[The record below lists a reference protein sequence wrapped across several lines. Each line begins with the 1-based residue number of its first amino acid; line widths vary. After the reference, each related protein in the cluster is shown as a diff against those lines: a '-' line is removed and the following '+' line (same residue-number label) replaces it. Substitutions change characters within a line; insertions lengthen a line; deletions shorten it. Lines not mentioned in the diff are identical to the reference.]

1 MGDDATTLPIRAV
14 IYAAPR
20 ATRAGTDEQLL
31 MSWLDSLN
39 SPHTRRNFE
48 QTARRFLGGLP
59 MGLRS
64 ATVEDVREA
73 LTSIT
78 SGLAPSSA
86 RQYVLRAK
94 SLLGYAHELG
104 FTPFNAGTT
113 IKVRSD
119 AGNRGAALAKR
130 IISEVEVGL
139 LIRGARRKRDRVL
152 LEVTYAG
159 GLRVSEIVGL
169 SWDDVL
175 SRDKGQVQLSITGK
189 GGRVRQVLLP
199 ETVSRSLLSLR
210 GDAGA
215 SDPVFVSRKGGGA
228 LTERAINGMV
238 KRAAKAAGITGSVS
252 PHWLRHAHGSHAIDR
267 GASLPEV
274 QATLGHG
281 NIATT
286 SGYLHARP
294 DSSSGLK
301 LDPGVFLR

>member
-1 MGDDATTLPIRAV
+1 MSFEVRFEEMPESIIRIYLDPSSTTQDGAVSHDATKLPIRTA

-20 ATRAGTDEQLL
+20 ATRAKTDEQLL

-48 QTARRFLGGLP
+48 QTARRFLSRLP

-94 SLLGYAHELG
+94 SFLGYAHALG

-139 LIRGARRKRDRVL
+139 LIRGARRKRPRPARV
-152 LEVTYAG
+152 
-159 GLRVSEIVGL
+159 
-169 SWDDVL
+169 
-175 SRDKGQVQLSITGK
+175 
-189 GGRVRQVLLP
+189 
-199 ETVSRSLLSLR
+199 
-210 GDAGA
+210 
-215 SDPVFVSRKGGGA
+215 
-228 LTERAINGMV
+228 
-238 KRAAKAAGITGSVS
+238 
-252 PHWLRHAHGSHAIDR
+252 
-267 GASLPEV
+267 
-274 QATLGHG
+274 
-281 NIATT
+281 
-286 SGYLHARP
+286 
-294 DSSSGLK
+294 
-301 LDPGVFLR
+301 